1 MSDEPAGEKEQNVN
15 LESQPLK
22 RRRRNGPAPVK
33 NRRALTVVRDR
44 IRARW
49 SELPADFSTLDVV
62 EFFDRSEREMARSCA
77 NLALRSM
84 ERQGRVEC
92 LGRGARNAC
101 SWAKRAPAEDPTG
114 VAAPVAVRYLAQL
127 AEVLPEGDPLQHSCR
142 ILAGKICDRFGV
154 EPPQGKEIL

>member
-1 MSDEPAGEKEQNVN
+1 
-15 LESQPLK
+15 
-22 RRRRNGPAPVK
+22 VK

-49 SELPADFSTLDVV
+49 NELPAEFSTLDVF
-62 EFFDRSEREMARSCA
+62 EFFDRPEREMARSCA

-101 SWAKRAPAEDPTG
+101 FWAKRAPAEDPTG

-127 AEVLPEGDPLQHSCR
+127 AEALLEDDPLRRSCR
-142 ILAGKICDRFGV
+142 IVIGKICDRFGV
-154 EPPQGKEIL
+154 EAPAE